1 MGLIITSEI
10 NTDGGS
16 TQSAYINIS
25 KFDFIK
31 NRGARVST
39 NLYLNKEARDA
50 NELDT
55 ISSKTIAQR
64 FGVDREELIS
74 DSLYSSIYAKIRLT
88 LEQAGLT
95 VEDDI

>member
-25 KFDFIK
+25 KFDLTK
-31 NRGARVST
+31 GGDTRAHV
-39 NLYLNKEARDA
+39 NLYLNKEAREA
-50 NELDT
+50 NDKDT
-55 ISSKTIAQR
+55 VSCRTIVKR
-64 FGVDREELIS
+64 FGVVTEELDPAAIYTGI
-74 DSLYSSIYAKIRLT
+74 YSKLRLI
-88 LEQAGLT
+88 LEEAGFT